1 MGAMW
6 SSDRSVMA
14 QSEREGWEWES
25 ATEGGSNTKTTGWM
39 VQLVVCA
46 AAVCGGEKVRLWKA
60 GGPSDIH
67 RKKKKL
73 FKSGFLGYSCSS
85 PTPPEEGAKKVTG
98 ARKNRQRG
106 SEVSFASWM
115 GRTMSKESGHPR
127 RPWIHRQKK
136 CLKPAGALSKAP
148 PPPTTATLSPDSQ
161 PDTPLI
167 SPKPL
172 EKSLSPFIACY
183 RPPRPS
189 PVPHPHPHP
198 HPARWQFLGCVFG

>member
-25 ATEGGSNTKTTGWM
+25 ATEGG
-39 VQLVVCA
+39 VQHEDEWLNGSACSVCSCSVWRREGQ
-46 AAVCGGEKVRLWKA
+46 AVKGRRTFWH
-60 GGPSDIH
+60 SQ
-67 RKKKKL
+67 KKKKL

-98 ARKNRQRG
+98 APKNRQRG

-115 GRTMSKESGHPR
+115 GRTMSKESGHPQ

-148 PPPTTATLSPDSQ
+148 PPPTTATLSPDRQ

-172 EKSLSPFIACY
+172 EKSRSPFIACY
-183 RPPRPS
+183 RPPP
-189 PVPHPHPHP
+189 PPLPHP

>member
-1 MGAMW
+1 MRAMW

-67 RKKKKL
+67 RKKKKSFSSQVSSDTAAAPRRRQRRAPKKWRERVRTDSGEVRFPL
-73 FKSGFLGYSCSS
+73 LPGWGERWAKSRDILSVLGY
-85 PTPPEEGAKKVTG
+85 TDK
-98 ARKNRQRG
+98 
-106 SEVSFASWM
+106 
-115 GRTMSKESGHPR
+115 
-127 RPWIHRQKK
+127 KK

-183 RPPRPS
+183 RA
-189 PVPHPHPHP
+189 PHPHPHP
-198 HPARWQFLGCVFG
+198 HPARRQFLGCVFG